1 MGTHPIFESDFDCLT
16 ENSFE
21 VMADQNN
28 EEAGAT
34 FHSRPRAITVDTG
47 MKYDKFLKHLLEEL
61 DDKDEFEERF
71 DEYLKD
77 ELDKFKLCGTTI
89 EEKVNTILELFDQFE
104 EEFDED
110 ELAQAKKKV
119 IYRFAPIETLIRN

>member
-16 ENSFE
+16 GNSFE
-21 VMADQNN
+21 VMEDQINPKCVRMVCPGCKPGCKP
-28 EEAGAT
+28 GA
-34 FHSRPRAITVDTG
+34 IKVDTG
-47 MKYDKFLKHLLEEL
+47 MKYDKFLNDLLDEL

-110 ELAQAKKKV
+110 ELAQAKKK
-119 IYRFAPIETLIRN
+119 IKEYYP

>member
-61 DDKDEFEERF
+61 DDKDEFEV
-71 DEYLKD
+71 
-77 ELDKFKLCGTTI
+77 CGTTI